1 MGKRKITSLFVI
13 AAAMLLALPVQAQ
26 LKFTRE
32 EVKAMT
38 YVKKAVGEPRS
49 LSQEFEKAYPFIA
62 KQMAKINR
70 PSRLKGATS
79 ATVSI
84 PVGPRKTAKVKNMGG
99 QSLIPATTCDIL
111 ASNIYDYAVT
121 GENAGYVQMFNTGD
135 ATNAEVLATGDSYTT
150 FGSTN
155 GGGLIEGNYY
165 GAELMSFLGMFYFPE
180 LYTYS
185 MEDGTA
191 DYLNLEDF
199 ALMALYDTATA
210 PSGDVYGVFSTAD
223 GSNVEFGIADYEN
236 LTHSAISTW
245 NNSEV
250 PYVFGISSD
259 NVGYMIMTDHNFYKV
274 NLATGDA
281 ELIGAIDYPFYD
293 YYQTGEID
301 QKTNT
306 FYWLALN
313 EDLTSSLV
321 TVDLETAETTE
332 ICNLGDVLYE
342 NAVIMAPAAEDEA
355 PAAISDL
362 KGEFI
367 DDALTGTITFTAPSS
382 TFAGEELS
390 GSLNFY
396 VNVAGEVVKE
406 GITTAGEEVS
416 VEVTVPAGMQTIFV
430 TTKNDT
436 GMSPKSNKIK
446 QWFGLDEPSTPQNVV
461 FNYADGVATV
471 TWDAVTTGVHNG
483 FIGNVGYIVVR
494 YLNGHI
500 DGASEILYETEFSEE
515 LTIDEMTAVYYSV
528 IAGNEGFASSEG
540 YSNKMAIGNPL
551 EVPYTADFANESTFD
566 LFSVI
571 DANEDGTTWKLITYT
586 DYDTGEVTGRYAAY
600 TYSSL
605 NDADDWLTTP
615 AVNITAGKN
624 YNVVVSAAAYS
635 DYYPERFEVKWG
647 YAPDALTHTVIPAT
661 DLTTT
666 EFNDYEGSFMP
677 EEEGPIYVGIH
688 AISDADMYNLLIA
701 SLTIEPGLKEN
712 SPKAP
717 RLAVQPDPY
726 GAEKAVITVTAPIYD
741 VQGNKLEELSSMI
754 VKRDNE
760 VIATFSEIKPADIKV
775 FIDEVSGQHSYRA
788 IAYDT
793 EGDAGV
799 KGQIITKFI
808 GLDVPTY
815 PDELEA
821 QELADGTSL
830 ISWKKVTT
838 GANGGIVN
846 PDEITYSIYEGVNSS
861 SGWSFGDMVAT
872 TNDCFYVVD
881 NDNTSEQHLQ
891 MYFVLAS
898 NEAGE
903 GGYNGAYTFAGAPYT
918 LPYEEHFAPEGWN
931 YGTWLYGISS
941 GAVSLLNSD
950 DASDGDGAVT
960 NDGPLGALEFSSTEA
975 DEWGY
980 LCGGKVAMHQGNM
993 VLLIDA
999 KGDGSEKNA
1008 LVIQITTPDGKTK
1021 DVARIYPDE
1030 EYENYFISLED
1041 FCAEKFVK
1049 FTIYADFKEAGKMVF
1064 DNIKILDL
1072 MEYNLSVAI
1081 DAPEMIQAGQTAPI
1095 KVVVRNMGEE
1105 TVNEYT
1111 VKLYANDEPLLVM
1124 PVMDDELET
1133 FEKRTFE
1140 AELETT
1146 IFDDAQDVTLTAE
1159 VEFDYDLDD
1168 EDNIAEAI
1176 VTIAES
1182 NVPQPENVVAERV
1195 DNDVVLT
1202 WDAASAATEDVFEN
1216 FEDGLNGW
1224 KAIDADGD
1232 GYSWYYHVNS
1242 GSGNYQ
1248 THSGDGCIYSESYNN
1263 SIGALYP
1270 DNWIVSPVVALD
1282 GTFSFW
1288 AVGQDPSY
1296 AAEHF
1301 AVFVSTTSDTD
1312 LESFVQVSDEF
1323 IATGEWAQFTVDL
1336 SAFNGAEGYIAI
1348 RHFNVTDEYVLVID
1362 DITYQKTSGQPAG
1375 YNIYVDGE
1383 DGVYDTTTETTYTI
1397 KDAGS
1402 IEWAAVSAVTGTG
1415 KESKP
1420 VVVEISGAN
1429 QQITAIEQVTGNN
1442 KPVDIYSLDGKLIRE
1457 QATNLK
1463 GLHGAYVI
1471 NGTKVLIK

>member
-49 LSQEFEKAYPFIA
+49 LSQEFEKAYPFVA
-62 KQMAKINR
+62 KNMKEHKVFKGI
-70 PSRLKGATS
+70 KGAVTNAS
-79 ATVSI
+79 VASI
-84 PVGPRKTAKVKNMGG
+84 GPRKTVKVQQIANG
-99 QSLIPATTCDIL
+99 QSLVSAAGADIMANTIYYPDAT
-111 ASNIYDYAVT
+111 
-121 GENAGYVQMFNTGD
+121 GYRIDQFNTND
-135 ATNAEVLATGDSYTT
+135 PTNPDYLVEETYFNG
-150 FGSTN
+150 GN
-155 GGGLIEGNYY
+155 GGGLSDGIYY
-165 GAELMSFLGMFYFPE
+165 GHELQSFLGAFFFPE
-180 LYTYS
+180 LHMVSTEDDYAYDMVDLNDFSLMGTYDS
-185 MEDGTA
+185 
-191 DYLNLEDF
+191 
-199 ALMALYDTATA
+199 ATA
-210 PSGDVYGVFSTAD
+210 PDGTVYGVFYDAD
-223 GSNVEFGIADYEN
+223 GAAFEFGAVDYEN
-236 LTHSAISTW
+236 LTRSTIAAW
-245 NNSEV
+245 EGN
-250 PYVFGISSD
+250 PLMAFGITSD
-259 NVGYMIMTDHNFYKV
+259 FVGYGIDTNGDLYKID
-274 NLATGDA
+274 LGTGEA
-281 ELIGAIDYPFYD
+281 ELVGSTGVPT
-293 YYQTGEID
+293 YYLCTGEID
-301 QKTNT
+301 PKTNT
-306 FYWLALN
+306 FYYFPCFEAGTSALY
-313 EDLTSSLV
+313 TI
-321 TVDLETAETTE
+321 DLETAEASLVAD
-332 ICNLGDVLYE
+332 LGAIELADAVVL
-342 NAVIMAPAAEDEA
+342 APAAVDEA
-355 PAAISDL
+355 PAAVNDL
-362 KGEFI
+362 AAEFV

-382 TFAGEELS
+382 TYAGEELG

-396 VNVAGEVVKE
+396 VNVAGEVVNE
-406 GITTAGEEVS
+406 GITAAGEEVS

-430 TTKNDT
+430 TTKNDA

-461 FNYADGVATV
+461 FTYADGVATV

-500 DGASEILYETEFSEE
+500 DGASEVLYETEFSEE
-515 LTIDEMTAVYYSV
+515 LTIDEMTSVYYSV

-566 LFSVI
+566 LFTVV
-571 DANEDGTTWKLITYT
+571 DANEDGSTWRVLSST
-586 DYDTGEVTGRYAAY
+586 DYITGEVLGRWAAY
-600 TYSSL
+600 SWNSS
-605 NDADDWLTTP
+605 NDADDWLISP
-615 AVNITAGKN
+615 AVNITVGKN
-624 YNVVVSAAAYS
+624 YNVVVAAAAYS

-661 DLTTT
+661 DLAIT

-688 AISDADMYNLLIA
+688 AISDADKYYLLI
-701 SLTIEPGLKEN
+701 SSVTIEPGLKEN

-760 VIATFSEIKPADIKV
+760 VIATFSDIKPADIKV

-861 SGWSFGDMVAT
+861 SGWSFGDMLAT

-931 YGTWLYGISS
+931 YDTWLYGISS

-975 DEWGY
+975 GEWGY

-1348 RHFNVTDEYVLVID
+1348 RHFNVSDEYVLVID